1 MAKDKVMEVPNM
13 SNSKCF
19 RCGKRLR
26 SGDWKLLYDPS
37 LMRAVKV
44 CRDDKNCIVQTKGT
58 LLSGPLANRMIK
70 DYRGR

>member
-1 MAKDKVMEVPNM
+1 M

-26 SGDWKLLYDPS
+26 AGDWKLLYNKSD
-37 LMRAVKV
+37 RRDGKV
-44 CRDDKNCIVQTKGT
+44 SGDDKNCIVQTKGT